1 MSYRHTFYIV
11 EKENLNNITHKE
23 IESYENKEYFSRYDF
38 IEAKGFKEI
47 NELGKYSD
55 EGYYLSKSDLIIDYP
70 DFKELRSLLYDEG
83 DTEFYFMKPEA
94 LLKVAEMY
102 HERTVKYW
110 EMLLSDEPMETY
122 DSVET
127 DPSKKCFRYV
137 KDLLGWKDFMIN
149 TSDNKYTLQTSWK
162 YEYEKYNFLHCYKMI
177 DWDKY
182 YLCLIG
188 G

>member
-1 MSYRHTFYIV
+1 MGYRHTFYIV
-11 EKENLNNITHKE
+11 EKKNLDNITHKE
-23 IESYENKEYFSRYDF
+23 IESYENNEYFHRYDF
-38 IEAKGFKEI
+38 MEAKGFKEI

-55 EGYYLSKSDLIIDYP
+55 EGCYLGKSDFILDYP
-70 DFKELRSLLYDEG
+70 DLEELRSLLYDEG

-102 HERTVKYW
+102 HEKNVKYW

-122 DSVET
+122 NSVET
-127 DPSKKCFRYV
+127 DPNKKCFRYV

-162 YEYEKYNFLHCYKMI
+162 YEFEKYNLLHCYKMI
-177 DWDKY
+177 DWDKH

>member
-1 MSYRHTFYIV
+1 MGYRHTFYIV
-11 EKENLNNITHKE
+11 EKKNLDSITQE
-23 IESYENKEYFSRYDF
+23 ELESYENEEYFSHYDF
-38 IEAKGFKEI
+38 MEAKGFKEI

-55 EGYYLSKSDLIIDYP
+55 EGYYLGKSNLVVVHP
-70 DFKELRSLLYDEG
+70 ELEELRSLLYYEG

-94 LLKVAEMY
+94 LLKVAQTY

-110 EMLLSDEPMETY
+110 EKLLSDEPIETLQGY
-122 DSVET
+122 ET
-127 DPSKKCFRYV
+127 NPAKKCFRYV
-137 KDLLGWKDFMIN
+137 KDLLSWKDFMIN
-149 TSDNKYTLQTSWK
+149 TSDDKYVLQTTWK
-162 YEYEKYNFLHCYKMI
+162 YEFEKYDLLHCYKMI